1 MKRLNALLFY
11 FTMAAVLVT
20 AGCSSWVFKIDI
32 PQGNFLDEKDVAKLR
47 VGMSKEQVV
56 FVLGN
61 PVLRD
66 SFEKDIFY
74 YVYEMKRGMKSRGD
88 DFKKDLIIE
97 FDNGKLTK
105 ITGDFEV
112 SDDFDNPL
120 E

>member
-1 MKRLNALLFY
+1 MKRFNALLFY
-11 FTMAAVLVT
+11 CTMAAVVAT

-97 FDNGKLTK
+97 FDQDKLTK

-112 SDDFDNPL
+112 SEDFDKPL
-120 E
+120 Q